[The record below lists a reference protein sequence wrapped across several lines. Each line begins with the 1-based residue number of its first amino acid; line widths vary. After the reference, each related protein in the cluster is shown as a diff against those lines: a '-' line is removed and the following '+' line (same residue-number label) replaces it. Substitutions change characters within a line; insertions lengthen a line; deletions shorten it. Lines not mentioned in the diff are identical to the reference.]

1 MIRFPGV
8 VYAGSGRSLYRRR
21 RDLSLETIADCEHRA
36 VICWMPGAEIARV
49 WVLAND
55 ATAEAIPERVQNQ
68 TLEYVWAGVAVLLLA
83 RRPEPIQSI
92 RFHLASA
99 LAIAALM
106 QRRTVPA

>member
-1 MIRFPGV
+1 
-8 VYAGSGRSLYRRR
+8 
-21 RDLSLETIADCEHRA
+21 
-36 VICWMPGAEIARV
+36 MPGAEIARV

-83 RRPEPIQSI
+83 RRPAPIPAI
-92 RFHLASA
+92 RVHQESA

-106 QRRTVPA
+106 QRGVVPA